1 MWVQKKCGS
10 KKNSPSAIYRLKM
23 VFLTV
28 NKYVFVQWCLL
39 KLHNVNM
46 QDLGRVFLSI
56 QSLVEKA
63 TIYFDW
69 SALMQTVAKVGFT
82 RASKMHCVPTLP
94 WL

>member
-1 MWVQKKCGS
+1 
-10 KKNSPSAIYRLKM
+10 
-23 VFLTV
+23 
-28 NKYVFVQWCLL
+28 
-39 KLHNVNM
+39 M

-82 RASKMHCVPTLP
+82 RASKMHCVPTTVALNIICAQGEP
-94 WL
+94 GDVCCCPGQQQSQGTSRLEPKCI